1 LASLTGIFSPA
12 YLLTVLNEAKVS
24 AVARA
29 YGIKV
34 TTSTEKFAGQTATC
48 LSATVR
54 GKAGKYCVTNQGL
67 LAYIGG
73 TGGST
78 FKMTKYSN
86 SPSPSLFKLPANATT
101 VTIPS
106 VP

>member
-1 LASLTGIFSPA
+1 
-12 YLLTVLNEAKVS
+12 LLLNVLNEDKVS
-24 AVARA
+24 AEARA
-29 YGIKV
+29 LGIKV
-34 TTSTEKFAGQTATC
+34 TTSTQKIAGQNSTC

-54 GKAGKYCVTNQGL
+54 GQSGKYCVTNQGV

-73 TGGST
+73 ATGST
-78 FKMTKYSN
+78 FKMTKYSS
-86 SPSPSLFKLPANATT
+86 SPASSLFALPAGATT